1 METEGRPCEKWLIP
15 VAGAAAALV
24 AIVGTLALA
33 GAFDSGDE
41 DSDDSD
47 LARCSAV
54 APDCE
59 DPNGVPEGD
68 EAVEDGDALGI
79 CIEGTE
85 DCVDTPLDG
94 GGNAGGTC
102 LEGTVDCV
110 DAPLNPEE
118 PVSSDA
124 NPGSAPAFEDCGT
137 DLARCEEIMIGV
149 VTANLVERT
158 GVEVVL
164 VSSEYVDWPDTSLGN
179 PTGEMF
185 YAQVITPGFKIVL
198 ESGGEQYEYHTDT
211 AGTFTL
217 LD

>member
-1 METEGRPCEKWLIP
+1 VKKWLIP
-15 VAGAAAALV
+15 AAGMAAAFV

-33 GAFDSGDE
+33 GAFDSGDDDGTDRVAERE
-41 DSDDSD
+41 D
-47 LARCSAV
+47 AA
-54 APDCE
+54 E
-59 DPNGVPEGD
+59 DGGG
-68 EAVEDGDALGI
+68 GDALGI

-85 DCVDTPLDG
+85 DCVDTPQEPG
-94 GGNAGGTC
+94 GKAGGTC

-110 DAPLNPEE
+110 DAPLNPDE

-124 NPGSAPAFEDCGT
+124 NPGRAPAFEDCGV

-198 ESGGEQYEYHTDT
+198 ESGGQQYEYHTDT